1 MACLDTR
8 DKVYSSEDFGCHRYI
23 LSFETLRLIWS
34 HQQLEPILTANCWE
48 PVSVCK
54 FKGWREYH
62 YYKPKMS
69 SSEESVI
76 LRKVRLPE
84 PIEDAPK
91 KDILKLVRRVNEM
104 AKKNILCA
112 WIHRGPRIAPLLKPG
127 TTPHKKMRSKPKPG
141 SGKSMTHNSSDVEDS
156 YGEWLSVSVHSY
168 FGIGKHSRIC

>member
-76 LRKVRLPE
+76 LRKRPE
-84 PIEDAPK
+84 DCAPPQARNYSSQEDEEQTKTWQWQEYDPQQ
-91 KDILKLVRRVNEM
+91 L
-104 AKKNILCA
+104 
-112 WIHRGPRIAPLLKPG
+112 
-127 TTPHKKMRSKPKPG
+127 
-141 SGKSMTHNSSDVEDS
+141 
-156 YGEWLSVSVHSY
+156 
-168 FGIGKHSRIC
+168 